1 MRRRNMN
8 INEPDYKWA
17 YALTPRSVTT
27 HLIIHHSA
35 GHGTSEGIHDYHKS
49 LGWAGIAYHYYVR
62 QDGSIDRGRP
72 ENMRGGHTTNWNY
85 CSIGVCFEGNF
96 ETEDMPQAQLE
107 AGRELIADI
116 RRRYPAITVG
126 KHRQYQQTAC
136 PGRNFPFEEMLRE
149 VQPEPA
155 QSAEDTGE
163 PSDWAKEACEDVKLI
178 GLFKGDGDGS
188 FRWRE
193 PITREEMAV
202 LCDRLIKYM
211 SDYTADLAEELV
223 SELVHEE

>member
-1 MRRRNMN
+1 MRRKNMN

-17 YALTPRSVTT
+17 YGLTPRSITT

-35 GHGTSEGIHDYHKS
+35 GHGTPEGIHAYHKS

-62 QDGSIDRGRP
+62 QDGSIYRGRP

-96 ETEDMPQAQLE
+96 ETEAMSQAQLQ
-107 AGRELIADI
+107 AGRELVADI
-116 RRRYPAITVG
+116 VSRYPGITVG
-126 KHRQYQQTAC
+126 KHKQYQNTAC
-136 PGRNFPFEEMLRE
+136 PGKNFPFEEMLKAKE
-149 VQPEPA
+149 EPPK
-155 QSAEDTGE
+155 SAEDTDD
-163 PSDWAKEACEDVKLI
+163 PSDWAKEACEDMKLI

-188 FRWRE
+188 FRWHD

-202 LCDRLIKYM
+202 LCDRLVKYM
-211 SDYTADLAEELV
+211 SDYTADLAEELI
-223 SELVHEE
+223 SELAEEA